1 MYKTKIIFCLLDFLP
16 RQKLLH
22 GSGMLNYIILFKNYI
37 CIDYTSN
44 FHTCHHLLLMND
56 FQYMTYFIYLLGI
69 NSWFVCHQPWLWHFL
84 KWNRSIINSRN
95 VDVMY
100 NYGIKRLSK
109 LCKCILAPP
118 VILTTSM
125 HLQCSCM
132 PAKVH
137 YELSRR
143 VLRGGGGGG
152 PP

>member
-1 MYKTKIIFCLLDFLP
+1 
-16 RQKLLH
+16 
-22 GSGMLNYIILFKNYI
+22 
-37 CIDYTSN
+37 
-44 FHTCHHLLLMND
+44 
-56 FQYMTYFIYLLGI
+56 
-69 NSWFVCHQPWLWHFL
+69 
-84 KWNRSIINSRN
+84 
-95 VDVMY
+95 MY

-152 PP
+152 GGGTPLALARGGAGGGAIFHDKAKNY